1 MKKTT
6 TAKLISADAMSCLGE
21 PRSPQHLRLL
31 QRDQSKPHKRSSG
44 PRKHSLRHVIFA
56 HNDSMILSDL

>member
-1 MKKTT
+1 
-6 TAKLISADAMSCLGE
+6 MSCLGE
-21 PRSPQHLRLL
+21 PRSSQHLRLL